1 MRISRVKLARPLT
14 WISEAL
20 LRLSILRHAPSA
32 SSHHWVAELLRWVLL
47 ALGWGRVAIFSPD
60 LLLIFVCTVDEVT
73 EFCYFKWEMFR
84 FKFIFVLFYFIHI
97 VLVQELL
104 FLLNR

>member
-32 SSHHWVAELLRWVLL
+32 SSHHRITGLLRWVLL
-47 ALGWGRVAIFSPD
+47 ALGWVRVAVFSPD
-60 LLLIFVCTVDEVT
+60 LLLVFVCTADKVT
-73 EFCYFKWEMFR
+73 EFSNLKWEIFR
-84 FKFIFVLFYFIHI
+84 LKFVFVLFYFIHI